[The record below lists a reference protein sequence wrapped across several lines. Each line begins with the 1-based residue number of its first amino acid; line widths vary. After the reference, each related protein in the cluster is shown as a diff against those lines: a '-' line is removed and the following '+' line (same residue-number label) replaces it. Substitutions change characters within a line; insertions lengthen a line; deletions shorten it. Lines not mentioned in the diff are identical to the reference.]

1 MFGCLNPFIY
11 GTLYGSICF
20 LFVFEMTQC
29 VRFSYLHTELPVKDN
44 ISTTTKKNKEYPGV
58 LDLSRNALYSIF
70 SFPSIWSSLWFYHL
84 RFLHSHCKLESY
96 RNTWKS
102 KLSSSS
108 FVNISTWSPKFSSN
122 TMVMISRIIEDSF
135 SNWK

>member
-1 MFGCLNPFIY
+1 MEHY
-11 GTLYGSICF
+11 MD
-20 LFVFEMTQC
+20 LFVFFLFLKWRNVWDFPIYILNCLLKTIYQQQQ
-29 VRFSYLHTELPVKDN
+29 
-44 ISTTTKKNKEYPGV
+44 KKNKEYPGV